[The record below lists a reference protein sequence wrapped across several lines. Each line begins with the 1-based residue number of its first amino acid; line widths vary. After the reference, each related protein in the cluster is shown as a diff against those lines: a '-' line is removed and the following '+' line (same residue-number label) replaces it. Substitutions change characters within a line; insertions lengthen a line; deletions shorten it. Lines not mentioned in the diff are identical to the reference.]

1 MYQLNKKMITILETP
16 CNSIEES
23 SRFYTELGFTTVDK
37 DKNSETISD
46 GKIII
51 RINSDIYTRPG
62 IKLISTDWTNTIINL
77 KKITKVVK
85 ADNGHILSDP
95 SGIIIRLEQT
105 NSMPQYN
112 LPTESSSELGNCA
125 GISLECLNTDLAIQ
139 IWETIGFKMVTGSP
153 ENGFVILANDNGDGI
168 SIMQYGACP
177 HMFFNPSVTYF
188 NGKNNIDII
197 NNIRDKKIT
206 ITEEITHFNKQNIA
220 DNIIIRD
227 PGGIGFFIFN
237 D

>member
-1 MYQLNKKMITILETP
+1 MITILETP
-16 CNSIEES
+16 CNSIDES
-23 SRFYTELGFTTVDK
+23 SRFYSKLGFTTIDK
-37 DKNSETISD
+37 KNNHEILSD

-51 RINSDIYTRPG
+51 DINNDIYTRPG
-62 IKLISTDWTNTIINL
+62 IRLISDNWTNTIINL

-85 ADNGHILSDP
+85 ADNSYILSDP

-105 NSMPQYN
+105 NDIPKFQ
-112 LPTESSSELGNCA
+112 LPEENSSILGNCA

-139 IWETIGFKMVTGSP
+139 IWETIGFKMVSGSP

-177 HMFFNPSVTYF
+177 HMFFNPSITYF
-188 NGKNNIDII
+188 NGKNNIDVI
-197 NNIRDKKIT
+197 NNIRDKKIEV
-206 ITEEITHFNKQNIA
+206 TEEITHFNKQNIV

-227 PGGIGFFIFN
+227 PGGVGFFIFS